1 MANANFSPAIINLLG
16 LRVTVVDRSSTLSL
30 GPLQQTEF
38 FVSTKRNMSAE
49 INGDLS
55 SDFIPRF
62 IILDSD
68 FADAN
73 ANSIEVAVGN

>member
-38 FVSTKRNMSAE
+38 FVSTKRNMSW
-49 INGDLS
+49 S
-55 SDFIPRF
+55 
-62 IILDSD
+62 ILKKLK
-68 FADAN
+68 
-73 ANSIEVAVGN
+73 